1 MSKDP
6 HIHSL
11 NTQRTSSN
19 ETLDSSKFKDIRNLI
34 YSGQFQAADR
44 QVKMIGSQNSLT
56 IRERIEIKLI
66 ETKLFVE
73 SQEFEKSLELIAEVL
88 NLAKSEG
95 NKLLEIDVSISLAR
109 IFLAQNN
116 NDEALA
122 IYDKAYKS
130 LQTFLSLEN
139 EAYLVRKASLLL
151 IRGDISRRKGEL
163 DKAIESLQQSIFI
176 FQNLGLN
183 YEIACSLNLLGT
195 VFGQKGEFDRAHNN
209 LNRSLEI
216 FVTYD
221 NNKQILKTLNNIG
234 MILWQKGDL
243 DAALEYYKRGQILA
257 NELDNKKAN
266 AALLLNMGLIHR
278 DRGNYSFSLDY
289 YQKALEIFSELKRK
303 NEVAICLNNIG
314 SILLMKGELDQV
326 HRYFDQ
332 SLAIKIEVDDKEGI
346 AFCYNN
352 IGYIL
357 EMKGDLAGSTEEY
370 RKGLEIFE
378 QIGNNLNISLSLW
391 NLIRVS
397 VLADLPLDYEQYL
410 EKLKKIYDTDLNK
423 QINQRYRFSK
433 ALVLKTSERVAKKGE
448 SQRILE
454 QLAQELINLDLGVQI
469 LLNLCELLLE
479 EIKLTG
485 NDEIIKEVKFY
496 LEKLHEIAGEENSYP
511 WLVQIYWLQSRLAML
526 ELDIEKAQDLLS
538 RAEELAKSKGLDHLV
553 SLISRERFSLTD
565 QLGKWQRFID
575 YEPPLKDVVEFT
587 QFEDLLELVIEN
599 RLYNKEEEVLDYAAS
614 AKEFVD
620 YLDREGI

>member
-19 ETLDSSKFKDIRNLI
+19 ETLDSSKFKDIHNLI
-34 YSGQFQAADR
+34 YSGQFQAADQ
-44 QVKMIGSQNSLT
+44 QVKMISSQGSLT
-56 IRERIEIKLI
+56 IRDRIEIKLI

-73 SQEFEKSLELIAEVL
+73 SQEFEKSLELIAEVI
-88 NLAKSEG
+88 NLAESESY
-95 NKLLEIDVSISLAR
+95 KLLEIDANISLAR
-109 IFLAQNN
+109 IYLAQNSN
-116 NDEALA
+116 EEALA

-139 EAYLVRKASLLL
+139 EAYLIRKALLL
-151 IRGDISRRKGEL
+151 CIRGDISRRNGEL
-163 DKAIESLQQSIFI
+163 DNAIESLQQSIFM
-176 FQNLGLN
+176 FQTLGLN

-209 LNRSLEI
+209 LNKSLEI

-221 NNKQILKTLNNIG
+221 NKKQILKTLNNIG

-257 NELDNKKAN
+257 DKQENKHAN

-278 DRGNYSFSLDY
+278 DKGNYSFSLDY
-289 YQKALEIFSELKRK
+289 YHKALELFSELKRK
-303 NEVAICLNNIG
+303 NEIAICLNNIG

-370 RKGLEIFE
+370 RKGLKLFE
-378 QIGNNLNISLSLW
+378 QIGNHLNISLSLW

-397 VLADLPLDYEQYL
+397 VLAGVPSDYEQYL
-410 EKLKKIYDTDLNK
+410 EKLKKIHDTDLNK

-454 QLAQELINLDLGVQI
+454 QLAQEHISLDLGVQV

-485 NDEIIKEVKFY
+485 NDEIIKEVMSY
-496 LEKLHEIAGEENSYP
+496 LEKLHGIAGEENSYP

-526 ELDIEKAQDLLS
+526 ELNIEKAQDLLS

-553 SLISRERFSLTD
+553 SLISREKFSLTD

-575 YEPPLKDVVEFT
+575 YEPPLKDVVEFA
-587 QFEDLLELVIEN
+587 QFEDLLERVIEN

>member
-1 MSKDP
+1 
-6 HIHSL
+6 
-11 NTQRTSSN
+11 
-19 ETLDSSKFKDIRNLI
+19 
-34 YSGQFQAADR
+34 
-44 QVKMIGSQNSLT
+44 
-56 IRERIEIKLI
+56 
-66 ETKLFVE
+66 
-73 SQEFEKSLELIAEVL
+73 
-88 NLAKSEG
+88 
-95 NKLLEIDVSISLAR
+95 
-109 IFLAQNN
+109 
-116 NDEALA
+116 
-122 IYDKAYKS
+122 
-130 LQTFLSLEN
+130 LSLEN
-139 EAYLVRKASLLL
+139 EAYLVRKASLLC
-151 IRGDISRRKGEL
+151 IRGDISKRKRDL
-163 DKAIESLQQSIFI
+163 DKAIEFLQKSIFI

-183 YEIACSLNLLGT
+183 YETSCSLNLLGT

-209 LNRSLEI
+209 YNRSLEI

-257 NELDNKKAN
+257 NELDNKYVN
-266 AALLLNMGLIHR
+266 AILLLNMGLIHR
-278 DRGNYSFSLDY
+278 DKGDYSLSLGY
-289 YQKALEIFSELKRK
+289 YQKALEIFTELKRK
-303 NEVAICLNNIG
+303 NEIAICLNNIG

-352 IGYIL
+352 FGYL
-357 EMKGDLAGSTEEY
+357 FEMKGDLAGSIEEY

-391 NLIRVS
+391 NLIRVL
-397 VLADLPLDYEQYL
+397 VLAGVPLDYEQYL
-410 EKLKKIYDTDLNK
+410 EKLKKIHDIDLNK

-433 ALVLKTSERVAKKGE
+433 ALVLKTSERVTKKGE

-454 QLAQELINLDLGVQI
+454 QLAQETINLDLGVQV

-485 NDEIIKEVKFY
+485 NDEVIGEVKSY
-496 LEKLHEIAGEENSYP
+496 IEKLHGIAGEENSYP

-526 ELDIEKAQDLLS
+526 ELDVEKAQDLLS

-553 SLISRERFSLTD
+553 SLISREKFSLTD
-565 QLGKWQRFID
+565 QLEKWQRFIEK
-575 YEPPLKDVVEFT
+575 EPPLKDVVGFT
-587 QFEDLLELVIEN
+587 QFEDLLERVIQN
-599 RLYNKEEEVLDYAAS
+599 KLYNKEEKVLDYAAS